1 MFKKAVRHTVVIGL
15 VALTCAGCGRQAVET
30 PAGDDNL
37 LATGPDTEVW
47 AAPPEYVSEIL
58 ESSGGLDVW
67 KQQTRLHAGG
77 VVKLYQSDGSFYLSE
92 HDLDV
97 YPWSNAIR
105 IEANEPRARFVW
117 QLAEGHYQVLEGK
130 AAQDV
135 SPLAGSYGAYAD
147 AVLHIVT
154 APVRL
159 LDENAELYREPTPV
173 RIQGQWY
180 QRIAVKYPP
189 SGVASPDQTDRTA
202 PSAFHW
208 SDAMYFLNRA
218 AGLIDMVWLA
228 DASRREYVM
237 VRGYDYPAQAPGV
250 LRVPS
255 KVEVY
260 RADAEGNIRER
271 LAELDVSGK

>member
-1 MFKKAVRHTVVIGL
+1 M
-15 VALTCAGCGRQAVET
+15 ET
-30 PAGDDNL
+30 SPGDENL

-47 AAPPEYVSEIL
+47 AAPPEFVSEIL
-58 ESSGGLDVW
+58 ESSGGLDLW
-67 KQQTRLHAGG
+67 SLQTRLHAGG

-97 YPWSNAIR
+97 YPWSNAVR

-117 QLAEGHYQVLEGK
+117 QLAEGHYQVLEGN
-130 AAQDV
+130 ASQDV

-159 LDENAELYREPTPV
+159 LDEVAELYREPTPL
-173 RIQGQWY
+173 RIRGQWY

-189 SGVASPDQTDRTA
+189 QGVASRKQEDGPMA
-202 PSAFHW
+202 S
-208 SDAMYFLNRA
+208 SDFRWTEAVYFLNRA

-228 DASRREYVM
+228 DVARQEYIM
-237 VRGYDYPAQAPGV
+237 VRGYDYPAGGPGV
-250 LRVPS
+250 LRLPS

-271 LAELDVSGK
+271 LAELDVSGR